1 MNLKQSYFSSKPKQI
16 TQAAINVSG
25 RVFGDL
31 RNVSVV
37 TINNTEIAQTIFN
50 NFEKKNIKKSSQ
62 IKNSDQ
68 KFFNAINNN
77 NFHEI
82 IKEVKDYDILI
93 FGFSGNFR
101 ILDKSIISRML
112 KLRKQKPLI
121 IIDCGIPGNID
132 TKARSINNCFLFDL
146 NDLEQIYSQDIK
158 YVVDSYNQ
166 IDSYNDL
173 DIVLQDFH
181 NSLDFNSF
189 QKAKF
194 EKRIRDF
201 LDTDDLKVYDT
212 IKAFLRQF
220 KK

>member
-1 MNLKQSYFSSKPKQI
+1 MNFKQDYFSSKPKQI
-16 TQAAINVSG
+16 TQAAINVTG

-31 RNVSVV
+31 KNVGVV

-50 NFEKKNIKKSSQ
+50 NFKKKNIGKSSR
-62 IKNSDQ
+62 INTSDK

-82 IKEVKDYDILI
+82 IKEIKDYDILI

-101 ILDKSIISRML
+101 ILDKTLISSVL

-132 TKARSINNCFLFDL
+132 TKARSITNCFLFDL
-146 NDLEQIYSQDIK
+146 NDLEQIYSQDLK
-158 YVVDSYNQ
+158 YIIDSQNQ
-166 IDSYNDL
+166 IDSNNGL
-173 DIVLQDFH
+173 EIILQDFY

-189 QKAKF
+189 QKANF
-194 EKRIRDF
+194 EKRIRKF
-201 LDTDDLKVYDT
+201 LNTDDLKIYDT
-212 IKAFLRQF
+212 IKAFLRIF
-220 KK
+220 K

>member
-1 MNLKQSYFSSKPKQI
+1 MNFKQDYFSSKPKQI
-16 TQAAINVSG
+16 TQAAINVTG

-31 RNVSVV
+31 KNVGVV

-50 NFEKKNIKKSSQ
+50 NFKKKNIGKSSR
-62 IKNSDQ
+62 INTSDK

-82 IKEVKDYDILI
+82 IKEIKDYDILI

-101 ILDKSIISRML
+101 ILDKNVISSVL

-132 TKARSINNCFLFDL
+132 TKARSITNCFLFDL
-146 NDLEQIYSQDIK
+146 NDLEQIYSQDLK
-158 YVVDSYNQ
+158 YIIDSQNQ
-166 IDSYNDL
+166 IDSNNGL
-173 DIVLQDFH
+173 DIILQDFY

-189 QKAKF
+189 QKATF
-194 EKRIRDF
+194 EKRIRKF
-201 LDTDDLKVYDT
+201 LNTDDLKIYDT
-212 IKAFLRQF
+212 IKAFLRIF
-220 KK
+220 K

>member
-1 MNLKQSYFSSKPKQI
+1 MHKQYLIILK
-16 TQAAINVSG
+16 
-25 RVFGDL
+25 
-31 RNVSVV
+31 
-37 TINNTEIAQTIFN
+37 
-50 NFEKKNIKKSSQ
+50 KKNIKKSSQ

-132 TKARSINNCFLFDL
+132 TKARLINNCFLFDL

-173 DIVLQDFH
+173 DIVLQDFY

-212 IKAFLRQF
+212 IKVFLRQF

>member
-1 MNLKQSYFSSKPKQI
+1 MNFKQDYFSSKPKQI
-16 TQAAINVSG
+16 TQAAINVTG

-31 RNVSVV
+31 KNVGVV

-50 NFEKKNIKKSSQ
+50 NFKKKNIGKSSR
-62 IKNSDQ
+62 INTSDK

-82 IKEVKDYDILI
+82 IKEIKDYDILI

-101 ILDKSIISRML
+101 ILDKTLISSVL

-132 TKARSINNCFLFDL
+132 TKARSITNCFLFDL
-146 NDLEQIYSQDIK
+146 NDLEQIYSQDLKFII
-158 YVVDSYNQ
+158 DSQNQ
-166 IDSYNDL
+166 IDSNNGL
-173 DIVLQDFH
+173 DIILQDFY

-189 QKAKF
+189 QKATF
-194 EKRIRDF
+194 EKRIRKF
-201 LDTDDLKVYDT
+201 LNTDDLKIYDT
-212 IKAFLRQF
+212 IKAFLRIF
-220 KK
+220 K